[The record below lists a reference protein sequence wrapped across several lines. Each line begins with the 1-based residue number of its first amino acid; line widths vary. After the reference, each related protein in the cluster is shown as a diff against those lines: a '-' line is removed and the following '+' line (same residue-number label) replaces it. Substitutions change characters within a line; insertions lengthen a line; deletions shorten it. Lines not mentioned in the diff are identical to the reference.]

1 MRSTILSLLTGGFGE
16 ACITNGLTNGLTKR
30 KEFEEILTD
39 NGRKFL
45 EFVQGFQGN
54 DKTTVDLAFRSY
66 DSAASSGCAENL
78 HKVLDALEIALF
90 KNKQKLS
97 DGLTFSLC
105 LVAFI
110 SRAFAEGRW
119 RPQLSVVTQK
129 IGFEAIQAVMRE
141 RELAVEALFSLVKA
155 TGREDCLFQIYKA
168 AEGKVTPGKS
178 TDSNTS

>member
-1 MRSTILSLLTGGFGE
+1 MLTGGFGE
-16 ACITNGLTNGLTKR
+16 APITNGLTKC
-30 KEFEEILTD
+30 KEFEEVLTD
-39 NGRKFL
+39 SGRKFL

-54 DKTTVDLAFRSY
+54 DKTTVDLALQSY
-66 DSAASSGCAENL
+66 DSAASSGCAKNL
-78 HKVLDALEIALF
+78 HKVLDTLETALF

-110 SRAFAEGRW
+110 SRAFAEGPRW
-119 RPQLSVVTQK
+119 RPQLSAVTQK
-129 IGFEAIQAVMRE
+129 IDFEATQGVMRE

-155 TGREDCLFQIYKA
+155 TGREDCLLQICKA